1 MNHESFEK
9 FINHVSDDQHQN
21 IDNYDEF
28 MTNLRRYSACNAM
41 RDIELRDIE
50 ADRLRRELE
59 KEMKSAKR
67 LAIAAVVL
75 NVIAL
80 GLHIFRFIM
89 RATGV
94 WE

>member
-1 MNHESFEK
+1 MKHESFEE
-9 FINHVSDDQHQN
+9 FINRVSDDQHQN

-28 MTNLRRYSACNAM
+28 MTNLRRCSEYKEM

-50 ADRLRRELE
+50 ADRLRRESE

>member
-1 MNHESFEK
+1 MKHESFEE
-9 FINHVSDDQHQN
+9 FINRVHDDQHRD

-28 MTNLRRYSACNAM
+28 MANLK

-50 ADRLRRELE
+50 ADRLRRESE